1 MEYLNIRSVN
11 YYLCF
16 IVTLIIY
23 VISVAISQA
32 TTLDL
37 EKEKRTLNAIHY
49 KSLSLDEK
57 QGDNAEIL
65 SEVDDQTFVQPSAS
79 WLLNEADNQLND
91 EAQNK
96 SLFNSHS
103 EFSKLYI
110 LAFQN
115 SYEANFSRALAFK
128 FLLSLIGGLGP
139 IIPQFAIA
147 LRVGEYYNSSLLGY
161 FLIATTALFVEG
173 VTSWMIWELV
183 EETQKLIKAPRY
195 RQSNAIA
202 NNSQQIKGIGLGAL
216 CLILGA
222 LSSAPDVYK
231 TYKYNEVK
239 EFAIISFIYDTIP
252 RTLGFYKLFSSLSCK
267 SNSLNSEEHATRK
280 RVGALIK
287 ITKAQLFNK
296 CKENNARYVSESLEN
311 ATTPKNIYRFLSLDS
326 FESFLTEEALSS
338 SKKDITKKIVQY
350 TSLILPLASASFDMV
365 LAYKGYSLFIK
376 NKILDGM
383 LSAFSVLPTF
393 AFSSYVIMKASGGLF
408 DKVYFDTSKALLSNY
423 FSIFHPKINK
433 AFICYSL
440 MLGGATSIGGF
451 YIISDNLEDTFLSP
465 LKYVF
470 STLGIISGITFGTY
484 TVYSS
489 LMNFGGVTMKQC
501 NKESAY
507 ILNSLEKLEDLE
519 TIIDNS
525 DTESIKD
532 FINEISSYQTLSI

>member
-239 EFAIISFIYDTIP
+239 EFAIISFIYDAIP